1 MSLLQLT
8 THEARVL
15 GSLIESNRKPLR
27 DQYPLSRL
35 NALTNACNQKTSRD
49 PVMHLDEATVARTL
63 ASLREKNLVSNRSE
77 PGSRITKFAHR
88 AENLLGGGTS
98 KEFGILC
105 VLLLRGPQT
114 PGEIRIRTDR
124 LCEFA
129 SVQELEM
136 ILQELAN
143 RPDGAV
149 VVRLPRQPGQKE
161 ARYQHL
167 FCGDVVIPEPTR
179 PVACVSAATPAPVS
193 GTTPQPVR
201 QLADLLGARLQALEQ
216 RIAYLESRLG
226 KSRKSFLSLQFFL
239 YSHTEASNTL
249 LLSAISEGFGT
260 LHRCRMY

>member
-1 MSLLQLT
+1 MPLLQLT
-8 THEARVL
+8 AHEARVL
-15 GSLIESNRKPLR
+15 GSLIEKSQTTPDL
-27 DQYPLSRL
+27 YPLSL
-35 NALTNACNQKTSRD
+35 NSLMNACNQKTSRD
-49 PVMHLDEATVARTL
+49 PVMTIDEATVARTL

-114 PGEIRIRTDR
+114 PGEIRVRTDR

-129 SVQELEM
+129 NVPELEM
-136 ILQELAN
+136 ILQELGN

-167 FCGDVVIPEPTR
+167 FSGAPIISEPTP
-179 PVACVSAATPAPVS
+179 PVAYAAASSVMPSAPAPSVS
-193 GTTPQPVR
+193 PQPMR

-226 KSRKSFLSLQFFL
+226 NLENRF
-239 YSHTEASNTL
+239 
-249 LLSAISEGFGT
+249 
-260 LHRCRMY
+260 